1 MGLASWSSVHTIC
14 SAKEVRITVSRRNH
28 NMLAV
33 WRVSVI
39 SPLGHGLTYT
49 ELSLA
54 QYRVELQSQGLH
66 CNGGAIKG
74 SNSSY
79 PLQFLIKLQMLRE
92 GLVRKESCIGGFVF
106 RTSCITGACSLNI
119 KSALSKMDRV
129 CVCVCLCVYMCVCV
143 CVCVCTYMSVY
154 YSTKMVVGRPRG
166 C

>member
-1 MGLASWSSVHTIC
+1 MGLTSWSSVHTIC
-14 SAKEVRITVSRRNH
+14 SAKEVRITVSRRDH

-39 SPLGHGLTYT
+39 SSLGHGLTYT

-92 GLVRKESCIGGFVF
+92 RLARKESCIGGFVY
-106 RTSCITGACSLNI
+106 RTSCITEVCSLNI
-119 KSALSKMDRV
+119 KSALSKLDQRARV
-129 CVCVCLCVYMCVCV
+129 CTC
-143 CVCVCTYMSVY
+143 MSVC
-154 YSTKMVVGRPRG
+154 YSTKKVVGRPRG